1 MAPNARTAA
10 VRSIPAPAPR
20 PGGPASIVPLLE
32 WKFVPP
38 PTQARTV
45 LRRSLLARLRA
56 SKQTPLVCVVAP
68 AGFGKTTVAA
78 QWSARDRRPFL
89 WVSID
94 ERDDDPAVLA
104 WCLATALRPV
114 CRVEPA
120 EAASGGLPIRPTA
133 GDLAAA
139 LRRATG
145 PFVLVLDN

>member
-45 LRRSLLARLRA
+45 LRRSLLARRRA
-56 SKQTPLVCVVAP
+56 WKQTPLVWVGAP

-78 QWSARDRRPFL
+78 QSSARDRRPFL
-89 WVSID
+89 WVSGHN
-94 ERDDDPAVLA
+94 RD
-104 WCLATALRPV
+104 
-114 CRVEPA
+114 
-120 EAASGGLPIRPTA
+120 ASPG
-133 GDLAAA
+133 
-139 LRRATG
+139 
-145 PFVLVLDN
+145 V